1 MSQEKIP
8 ANMSQEKTTLEVIAP
23 TVDDA
28 VQKGLAQL
36 NLPQDAVDVEVLDAG
51 SRGLFGLGS
60 RQARIRLTI
69 KPRPEDAAQR
79 PAAQR
84 QAAETRLPEEAA
96 PSGPVTP
103 SAPAKAYAVEESQGE
118 VETRTAQERAAET
131 AAGEEDET
139 LRVSREV
146 VTDLVDKMKVRAKVT
161 AVYRPPEDESDEQ
174 VVLVNVEGNDL
185 SILIGRRSE
194 TLNALQ
200 YISSLI
206 ICKRLDRWIPLMI
219 DVQGY
224 RARRERQLRQMARR
238 VAEQAIHT
246 GRRQMLEPM
255 PANERRLIH
264 LELRDHPQV
273 ATESIG
279 EEPNRKVTI
288 FLKK

>member
-1 MSQEKIP
+1 
-8 ANMSQEKTTLEVIAP
+8 MSQEKTTLEVIAP
-23 TVDDA
+23 TVEDA
-28 VQKGLAQL
+28 VQKGLSQL
-36 NLPQDAVDVEVLDAG
+36 NLPQDAVEVEVLDAG

-69 KPRPEDAAQR
+69 KTPAQSQPSTPRQPVQ
-79 PAAQR
+79 
-84 QAAETRLPEEAA
+84 EAA
-96 PSGPVTP
+96 PVVEAP
-103 SAPAKAYAVEESQGE
+103 STAVE
-118 VETRTAQERAAET
+118 TPPAET
-131 AAGEEDET
+131 PVAATGEEEDET

-146 VTDLVDKMKVRAKVT
+146 VTELLDKMKVRAKVT
-161 AVYRPPEDESDEQ
+161 ASYRAAEDESDEE
-174 VVLVNVEGNDL
+174 VVLINVEGNDL

-224 RARRERQLRQMARR
+224 RTRRERQLRQIAQRM
-238 VAEQAIHT
+238 AEQAIHT
-246 GRRQMLEPM
+246 GRRQVLEPM

-264 LELRDHPQV
+264 LELRDHPEV
-273 ATESIG
+273 DTESVG

-288 FLKK
+288 FPKK